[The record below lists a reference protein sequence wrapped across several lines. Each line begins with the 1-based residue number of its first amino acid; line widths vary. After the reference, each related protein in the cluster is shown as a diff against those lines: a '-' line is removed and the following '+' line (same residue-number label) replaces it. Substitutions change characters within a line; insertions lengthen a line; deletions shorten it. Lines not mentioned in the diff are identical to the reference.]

1 MYGTCDT
8 GPVSESGTPGRYNR
22 SVDGLVAA
30 LVITV
35 VAVLAWVLFRAL
47 TSQDEE
53 IERDAVDYLETVQL
67 AQDADVEIAYP
78 PTLPDGWKA
87 TNVTIVPGER
97 PAFGLSILTDAGTFV
112 GVRQEDE
119 ALDELLA
126 TFVDEEPDNISEED
140 ALSVDSPIATSWE
153 GYSDEGGDLAYTAE
167 LGEERLL
174 VYGSASQADL
184 TLLIELLTTDPL
196 TP

>member
-1 MYGTCDT
+1 M
-8 GPVSESGTPGRYNR
+8 SESGTPGRYNR

-35 VAVLAWVLFRAL
+35 VAVLAWVVFRAL

-53 IERDAVDYLETVQL
+53 IEPGAVDYLETVEL
-67 AQDADVEIAYP
+67 AQDSDIEIAYP
-78 PTLPDGWKA
+78 AELPDGWKA
-87 TNVTIVPGER
+87 TNVTVVPGEQ

-119 ALDELLA
+119 SLDDLLA
-126 TFVDEEPDNISEED
+126 TYVDEEPENISEED
-140 ALSVDSPIATSWE
+140 ALLVDSPIATTWE
-153 GYSDEGGDLAYTAE
+153 GYSDEGGDLAYAAE
-167 LGEERLL
+167 LGEDRLL

-184 TLLIELLTTDPL
+184 VLLIESLTTAPL